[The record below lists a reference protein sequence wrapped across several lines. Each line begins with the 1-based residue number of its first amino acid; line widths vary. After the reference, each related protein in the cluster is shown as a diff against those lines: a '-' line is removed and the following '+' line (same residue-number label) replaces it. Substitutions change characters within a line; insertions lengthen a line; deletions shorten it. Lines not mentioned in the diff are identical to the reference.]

1 MILKYLDTNNN
12 WNWVNDV
19 DEISYLGQIPIGQL
33 AMMEADVYRD
43 LYESDEPS
51 VIRFTKGGYTTLLCA
66 DIKQA
71 FLVNDHGTTIDVL
84 VRG

>member
-1 MILKYLDTNNN
+1 MILKYLDTQDN

-19 DEISYLGQIPIGQL
+19 DEIAYLGKLPVEEVNQ
-33 AMMEADVYRD
+33 MEADVYRD
-43 LYESDEPS
+43 MYESDEPS
-51 VIRFTKGGYTTLLCA
+51 VIRFNKGGYTTLLCA

-71 FLVNDHGTTIDVL
+71 FLINDHGTTIDVL